1 MRELTKSVFSASWA
15 MSLFGVQQMV
25 NLADP
30 ARAARAFD
38 SVAQA
43 AATGFDGVTRAAYET
58 GDRLQRQMVDAT
70 LGLFGCCG
78 GRDGQGSRPASAG
91 APNGS
96 AGRPS
101 APRAQGPAP
110 GASPGYGPPSAPP
123 PAAAPSNVA
132 RSGATGSPA
141 TSQGGWGPMPSAPA
155 RAAAAR

>member
-43 AATGFDGVTRAAYET
+43 AVTGFDGVTRAAYET

-78 GRDGQGSRPASAG
+78 DRNGAGSRPGSAG

-96 AGRPS
+96 AGRP
-101 APRAQGPAP
+101 APPRAQGPVPAS
-110 GASPGYGPPSAPP
+110 SPGYGPPSAPP
-123 PAAAPSNVA
+123 PAASSANVTRPA
-132 RSGATGSPA
+132 ATGAPVA
-141 TSQGGWGPMPSAPA
+141 SQGGWGPMPPAPA
-155 RAAAAR
+155 RATVAR

>member
-70 LGLFGCCG
+70 LGLFGGCG
-78 GRDGQGSRPASAG
+78 DRNGRAAGQAAAG
-91 APNGS
+91 APSGP
-96 AGRPS
+96 AARPS
-101 APRAQGPAP
+101 PPRAQGPAP

-123 PAAAPSNVA
+123 SPAASAARPAAAGAPAAAP
-132 RSGATGSPA
+132 
-141 TSQGGWGPMPSAPA
+141 GGWGPMPSAPA
-155 RAAAAR
+155 RAPVAG

>member
-78 GRDGQGSRPASAG
+78 DRDGREGRTASAG
-91 APNGS
+91 AANGS
-96 AGRPS
+96 AARAAPS
-101 APRAQGPAP
+101 RAQGPAP
-110 GASPGYGPPSAPP
+110 ASSPGYGPPSAPP
-123 PAAAPSNVA
+123 PAAPSGVA
-132 RSGATGSPA
+132 RPAANGAPVA
-141 TSQGGWGPMPSAPA
+141 AQGGWGPMPSAPA
-155 RAAAAR
+155 RTNVAG